1 MRFSKWLDTDTFQI
15 SWDVSVCITFVL
27 SLLSSHYMWAI
38 RHRPCKHHIL
48 SAPLEISSHFLK
60 AVLMFMCWKQS
71 ILVTKSIGTI
81 YVLYPWFPDF
91 VPCGPEKLRSLLVAG
106 ATLGCWSYG
115 PVISLHHSLYSQKVP
130 TKSFLFPFG
139 HLPLIFSASG
149 MHKHLCF
156 CVCRCFPKF
165 ILLLEMGAT
174 GLPPSCAPV
183 RFGPSS
189 GRVIF

>member
-1 MRFSKWLDTDTFQI
+1 MFFSIEIFNFMRFSKWLDTDTFQI
-15 SWDVSVCITFVL
+15 SWDVSVCVTFVL

-48 SAPLEISSHFLK
+48 SAPLEISPHFIK

-91 VPCGPEKLRSLLVAG
+91 APCGPEKSGSLLVAG
-106 ATLGCWSYG
+106 ATLGCWSYRS
-115 PVISLHHSLYSQKVP
+115 VISLQHSLYSQKVP

-139 HLPLIFSASG
+139 HLPG
-149 MHKHLCF
+149 VF
-156 CVCRCFPKF
+156 CLWHAQTP
-165 ILLLEMGAT
+165 LLLC
-174 GLPPSCAPV
+174 L
-183 RFGPSS
+183 
-189 GRVIF
+189 